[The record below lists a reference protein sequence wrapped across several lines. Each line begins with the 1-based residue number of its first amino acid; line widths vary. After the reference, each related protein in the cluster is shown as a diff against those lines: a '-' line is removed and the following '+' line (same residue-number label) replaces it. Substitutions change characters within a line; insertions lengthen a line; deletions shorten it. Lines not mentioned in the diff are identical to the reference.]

1 MTDMDSDSVVLP
13 DPAGHATTPAH
24 RTASRAIAL
33 VRRMPEMERVI
44 VARIAGPARA
54 GWLRDCAIY
63 LNKLGN
69 GWLYA
74 PLALLIVLSG
84 DPRRWRVLL
93 AAVLAVGCAHV
104 LYPLIKNGIRRVR
117 PFEADPSLRSLAQ
130 PLDRY
135 SFPSGHCMTFAAV
148 LFPVSL
154 AWPGMFAG
162 LLALWALIAWAS
174 LASAHHYVSDVIA
187 GTTLGIVVAW
197 PICGALL
204 D

>member
-1 MTDMDSDSVVLP
+1 M
-13 DPAGHATTPAH
+13 
-24 RTASRAIAL
+24 
-33 VRRMPEMERVI
+33 
-44 VARIAGPARA
+44 
-54 GWLRDCAIY
+54 
-63 LNKLGN
+63 
-69 GWLYA
+69 
-74 PLALLIVLSG
+74 
-84 DPRRWRVLL
+84 
-93 AAVLAVGCAHV
+93 LAVGCAHV

-154 AWPGMFAG
+154 AWSGMFAG
-162 LLALWALIAWAS
+162 LLALWALIAWAR